1 MLEATS
7 YGLIALGVI
16 LVASFCFVWVE
27 EKAAM
32 RVNRSRSLADEN
44 AINLLR
50 IARAASVNR
59 SRTEF
64 AGREE
69 LPRFAPSF
77 QMTST
82 AQARPSGPDG
92 DSLLRERGPEG
103 VSRG

>member
-16 LVASFCFVWVE
+16 LVAAFCFVWVE
-27 EKAAM
+27 EKTATRA
-32 RVNRSRSLADEN
+32 NRSSNLADEN
-44 AINLLR
+44 VINLLR
-50 IARAASVNR
+50 RAASENQ
-59 SRTEF
+59 SQTEF

-82 AQARPSGPDG
+82 AQGRPSGPDG

-103 VSRG
+103 VSHG